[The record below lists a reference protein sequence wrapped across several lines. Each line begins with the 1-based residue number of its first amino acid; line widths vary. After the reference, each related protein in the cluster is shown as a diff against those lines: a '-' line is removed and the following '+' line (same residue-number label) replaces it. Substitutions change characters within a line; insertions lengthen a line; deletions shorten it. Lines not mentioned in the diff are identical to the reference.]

1 MINIDMGNIKKK
13 LWFGLGLLLLGIAYV
28 GVITPGIPWSTPAV
42 GAAYCFAKSS
52 DRMHKWIYSHKL
64 FGPFL
69 IGWQEKRIFPTKFKY
84 FMILTMMSSL
94 AAMWIATGNL
104 IAVAWTGAF
113 MLLVAVWAWRYP
125 GSEAEHTSRS
135 TQGKRI
141 AWLS

>member
-1 MINIDMGNIKKK
+1 MRNIKKK
-13 LWFGLGLLLLGIAYV
+13 LWFSLGLVLLGIAYI

-52 DRMHKWIYSHKL
+52 ERMHNWIYSHKL

-69 IGWQEKRIFPTKFKY
+69 LGWQEYRIFPAKFKY

-94 AAMWIATGNL
+94 VIMWFTTGNL
-104 IAVAWTGAF
+104 TAIVWIAAF
-113 MLLVAVWAWRYP
+113 MLLVAGWAWRYP
-125 GSEAEHTSRS
+125 GSKEEHSFRIKNN
-135 TQGKRI
+135 KRI